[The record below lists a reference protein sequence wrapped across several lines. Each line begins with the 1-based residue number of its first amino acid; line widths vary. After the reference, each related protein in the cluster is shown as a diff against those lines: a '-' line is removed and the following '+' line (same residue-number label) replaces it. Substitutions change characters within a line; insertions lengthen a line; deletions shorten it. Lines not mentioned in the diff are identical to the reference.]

1 MAEKDTDPKL
11 ETRVALIEQELV
23 NVSGIFSRLDSAM
36 EKMTDISSS
45 IKEMLAV
52 HNAKITKFEDQTDS
66 LYSLIEKRRNESE
79 AAHSKI
85 QLVVTETEK
94 KLKADMDG
102 FEKNVLFEMKDLK
115 KDLKTY
121 HDTNQQ
127 IAATLDKGK
136 LILYGIGVV
145 LCFILY
151 KMGIIPFVAKF

>member
-1 MAEKDTDPKL
+1 MSDSDAEITTRIALVEREVNSMSSIFTKL
-11 ETRVALIEQELV
+11 DATL
-23 NVSGIFSRLDSAM
+23 
-36 EKMTDISSS
+36 EKMADVSAS

-79 AAHSKI
+79 TAHSKI